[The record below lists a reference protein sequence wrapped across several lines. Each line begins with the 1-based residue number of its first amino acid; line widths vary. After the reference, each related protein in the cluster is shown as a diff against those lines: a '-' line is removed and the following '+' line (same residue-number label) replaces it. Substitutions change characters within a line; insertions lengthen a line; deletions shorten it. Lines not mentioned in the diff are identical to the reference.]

1 MTDQQFLM
9 WIHERL
15 LHVHKENE
23 LMDYMH
29 KLRAIIANMSPTKTT
44 PNVGTC
50 DNTCEALRKAL
61 WPDREGPN
69 ARIQGQ
75 AESGEAACSA
85 SPGMK
90 S

>member
-69 ARIQGQ
+69 VAIKPRRQ
-75 AESGEAACSA
+75 ASA
-85 SPGMK
+85 
-90 S
+90 